1 MCTASGCDE
10 PDLPPGALRVLL
22 GNLCEAGLIEPYE
35 PPSSPGT
42 PSVELLEELLAGLRA
57 L

>member
-1 MCTASGCDE
+1 VHTTGVPDE
-10 PDLPPGALRVLL
+10 PDLPLDALRVLL
-22 GNLCEAGLIEPYE
+22 GNLCEAGLIETHE
-35 PPSSPGT
+35 PPSSSGT